1 MKNLT
6 PSLGLLLILLGL
18 ASYFGTGRES
28 ITALIP
34 SFFGVVFVILGLL
47 AKVEKI
53 KKHVMHAAVG
63 FALLGLIGSARGIPG
78 LMEIIGGG
86 DVERPIAIYAQVA
99 MMLMCLAYIVA
110 AVKSFRDAR
119 SARATE

>member
-6 PSLGLLLILLGL
+6 LSLGILLIILGS
-18 ASYFGTGRES
+18 ASYFGTGMES
-28 ITALIP
+28 ITAMIP
-34 SFFGVVFVILGLL
+34 AFFGLVFVGFGVLSS
-47 AKVEKI
+47 VEKI

-78 LMEIIGGG
+78 LIEIFSGA

-99 MMLMCLAYIVA
+99 MLLMCLAYIVA
-110 AVKSFRDAR
+110 AVKSFREAR
-119 SARATE
+119 RTSAES

>member
-6 PSLGLLLILLGL
+6 LSLGILLIILGL

-28 ITALIP
+28 ITAMIP
-34 SFFGVVFVILGLL
+34 AFFGLVFVGLAML
-47 AKVEKI
+47 SAVESI

-78 LMEIIGGG
+78 LIDIIGGEI
-86 DVERPIAIYAQVA
+86 VERPVAIYAQVA
-99 MMLMCLAYIVA
+99 MLLMCLAYIVS
-110 AVKSFRDAR
+110 AVKSFREAR
-119 SARATE
+119 KAASQN